1 MINLVKQ
8 KTNVWRLML
17 SVLMPSFSAIT
28 LHLLLLIIKSNMLS
42 CQCWLFNWRQVEN
55 MINNKYLTL
64 QVIFYFVFVTVTLC
78 LRFELEKLM
87 TNESENDNDFP
98 EWECLRIIISAYLRV
113 SLSHAFLQ
121 FSLQWK
127 CKSLFAP
134 APPPLSSRCV
144 AVIDHHLHRRLLTTN
159 IGGHWHWS
167 QHTNGH
173 SVTCS

>member
-1 MINLVKQ
+1 MINPVKL

-28 LHLLLLIIKSNMLS
+28 LHLLLSIIKSNMLS

-64 QVIFYFVFVTVTLC
+64 QEIFSLVFVAVTFY
-78 LRFELEKLM
+78 LRFQIELEKLM

-113 SLSHAFLQ
+113 SRIPPVLVAMKVQ
-121 FSLQWK
+121 VPV
-127 CKSLFAP
+127 CPRP
-134 APPPLSSRCV
+134 APGVQPLCGGDWSSFTS
-144 AVIDHHLHRRLLTTN
+144 ATLTTN
-159 IGGHWHWS
+159 IGGHW
-167 QHTNGH
+167 
-173 SVTCS
+173 